1 MRNKGIG
8 IMVLTLSII
17 FSLVANHIVALEN
30 QSKLAT
36 IAERMEN
43 ENVEISKWSL
53 YSKKFVENKSIQELK
68 QMTKQYRQYT
78 WTYKHEDNVF
88 KAIGVYENKEKNI
101 TEKLQFLATLTN
113 DLEQSYILYEVIGVG
128 TNRNWNDMDKYFTQR
143 SFDIFQENPTIYAC
157 IEGMV
162 GDKME
167 EVLNETMVELLTAFN
182 AKPIEEL
189 TEQDFLSV
197 SAKTSLWEDY
207 IPTKEDKMNI
217 QIALRSDGMGDKTT
231 VVIGTPIITSEY

>member
-17 FSLVANHIVALEN
+17 FCLVANHIGAAEN
-30 QSKLAT
+30 QSKLST
-36 IAERMEN
+36 IAESMEN
-43 ENVEISKWSL
+43 ENIEISKWSL

-68 QMTKQYRQYT
+68 LMTKQYRQYT
-78 WTYKHEDNVF
+78 WTFKQEDDVF
-88 KAIGVYENKEKNI
+88 KAIGVYENKERDI

-113 DLEQSYILYEVIGVG
+113 DQEKSYILYEVIGTG
-128 TNRNWNDMDKYFTQR
+128 TKSNWNDIDTFFEQR
-143 SFDIFQENPTIYAC
+143 SFDIFHENPTTYAC
-157 IEGMV
+157 IEGV
-162 GDKME
+162 LGDKME
-167 EVLNETMVELLTAFN
+167 GVLNQKMVQLLTEFN

>member
-1 MRNKGIG
+1 MKNKGIG

-30 QSKLAT
+30 QPKLST

-68 QMTKQYRQYT
+68 RMTKEYRQYT
-78 WTYKHEDNVF
+78 WTYKHEDDVF

-113 DLEQSYILYEVIGVG
+113 DQEQSYILYEVVGVG
-128 TNRNWNDMDKYFTQR
+128 TNRDWNDMDKFFTQR
-143 SFDIFQENPTIYAC
+143 SFDIFHENPTIYAC
-157 IEGMV
+157 IEGIV

-167 EVLNETMVELLTAFN
+167 EVLNETMVELLTEFN

>member
-1 MRNKGIG
+1 MKNKGIG

-17 FSLVANHIVALEN
+17 FSLVANHIGAAEN
-30 QSKLAT
+30 QSKLST
-36 IAERMEN
+36 IAEKMEN
-43 ENVEISKWSL
+43 KDLEISKWSL
-53 YSKKFVENKSIQELK
+53 YSKKFVENKSIKELK

-78 WTYKHEDNVF
+78 WTFEQEDDVF
-88 KAIGVYENKEKNI
+88 KAIGVYENTEKNI

-113 DLEQSYILYEVIGVG
+113 DQEQSYIIYEVIGTG
-128 TNRNWNDMDKYFTQR
+128 TNRNWNEVDEFFAQR
-143 SFDIFQENPTIYAC
+143 SFDIFHENPTIYAC
-157 IEGMV
+157 IEGIV

-167 EVLNETMVELLTAFN
+167 EVLNLTMDELLTEFS

-197 SAKTSLWEDY
+197 SAKTSLWEDF
-207 IPTKEDKMNI
+207 IPTKEDSMNI
-217 QIALRSDGMGDKTT
+217 QIALRSDGMGAKTT